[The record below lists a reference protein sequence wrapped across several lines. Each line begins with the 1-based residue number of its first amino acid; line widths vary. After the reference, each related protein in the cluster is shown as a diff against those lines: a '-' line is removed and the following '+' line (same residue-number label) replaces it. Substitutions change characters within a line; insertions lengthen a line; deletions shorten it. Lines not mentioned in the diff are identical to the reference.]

1 MLMPDQA
8 VHAYIAMWNATDE
21 DRRRGLADKA
31 LTADAVLLYP
41 TFEAHGRDEAVA
53 TGERFQ
59 KDTPGVQIEMRSSL
73 LEHHHGWVRVAWRI
87 VHADGSS
94 GPDGQSVGEF
104 AADGRLCRV
113 VGFRNPPPVASSRP
127 ERAVP
132 GRERG

>member
-1 MLMPDQA
+1 VLTPDQA
-8 VHAYIAMWNATDE
+8 VDAYIAMWNATDE
-21 DRRRGLADKA
+21 ERRRGLADQA

-59 KDTPGVQIEMRSSL
+59 QDTPEVQIVMRSGV
-73 LEHHHGWVRVAWRI
+73 EHHHRWVRVAWCI

-94 GPDGQSVGEF
+94 GPDGQSVGEL

-113 VGFRNPPPVASSRP
+113 VGFRNPLPAASSRP
-127 ERAVP
+127 GRAVP
-132 GRERG
+132 GWERG